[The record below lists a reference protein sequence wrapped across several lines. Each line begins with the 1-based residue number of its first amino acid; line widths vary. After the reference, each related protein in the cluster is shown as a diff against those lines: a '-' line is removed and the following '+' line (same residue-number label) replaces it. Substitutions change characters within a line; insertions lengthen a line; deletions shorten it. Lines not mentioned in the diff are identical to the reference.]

1 MIEFRMPTL
10 GAEMEAGTLVE
21 WLKKPGDALKR
32 GDIVAVV
39 DTEKGA
45 IEIEVF
51 DDGVL
56 DRLLIPVGEKVPV
69 GTPLAL
75 IRSAGEAASTTA
87 PEEPSA
93 VAAHPAPPAA
103 ARTAA
108 VAHPAAAVAPA
119 RERRA
124 TPGARKAARELKVDL
139 AAVIGTGPG
148 GAITHEDVER
158 EAARAGQPTAASA
171 PAQSAPPADKTA
183 AMRAAIAAAMS
194 RSKREIPHLYLA
206 TSIDMSRA
214 LAWLTAENERR
225 PVDRRLLP
233 VVLLIKAVARAVV
246 EVPGVNGYWVD
257 GGFKPG
263 EGVHVGCAIA
273 LRDGGL
279 VAPAIHDADRK
290 DLDALMRELTDL
302 VSRARRG
309 TLRSSELA
317 DPTITLTNL
326 GDLGVEAAFAVIYP
340 PQVAI
345 VGVGKAMQRPWVVD
359 GRVEPRAVV
368 TASVSADHRAVDGRR
383 AGQFLSA
390 IERWLQKAERL

>member
-10 GAEMEAGTLVE
+10 GAEMEAGTLVQ
-21 WLKKPGDALKR
+21 WLKQPGDALKR

-56 DRLLIPVGEKVPV
+56 DRVLIPPGQKVPV

-75 IRSAGEAASTTA
+75 IRAVGEAPSAAGPVAAPAVTA
-87 PEEPSA
+87 PTVSA
-93 VAAHPAPPAA
+93 APHHE
-103 ARTAA
+103 
-108 VAHPAAAVAPA
+108 V
-119 RERRA
+119 RA
-124 TPGARKAARELKVDL
+124 SPGARKAAEALKIDL
-139 AAVIGTGPG
+139 ATVTGTGPS
-148 GAITHEDVER
+148 GAVTREDVER
-158 EAARAGQPTAASA
+158 AVARAAAAAPPPAA
-171 PAQSAPPADKTA
+171 PAAPADKMT

-194 RSKREIPHLYLA
+194 RSKREIPHLYLS
-206 TSIDMSRA
+206 TTIDMSSA
-214 LAWLTAENERR
+214 LAWLTAENQRR
-225 PVDRRLLP
+225 PVERRLLP
-233 VVLLIKAVARAVV
+233 VALLLKAVANAVV

-257 GGFKPG
+257 DRFKPG
-263 EGVHVGCAIA
+263 AGVHIGCAIA

-290 DLDALMRELTDL
+290 TVDMVMSELTDL
-302 VSRARRG
+302 VARARRG

-317 DPTITLTNL
+317 DPTITVTNL
-326 GDLGVEAAFAVIYP
+326 GDLGVETAFAVIYP

-345 VGVGKAMQRPWVVD
+345 VGFGKVMQRPWVVE
-359 GRVEPRAVV
+359 GRLEPRAVLAA
-368 TASVSADHRAVDGRR
+368 TVSADHRAVDGRR

-390 IERWLQKAERL
+390 IDRWLQRAEQL